1 MEGAGE
7 NSFSLLLY
15 MKIMC
20 VCFTGVGLGRLAGV
34 GLMFAHI
41 MIRHFFL
48 FYVTFFFVVFFFIF
62 LSYLSFFALFDLVY
76 FTIYLNTVGEDKGG
90 GGHT

>member
-34 GLMFAHI
+34 GLMSAHI
-41 MIRHFFL
+41 MIRHFFFL
-48 FYVTFFFVVFFFIF
+48 FFFGLFFIF

>member
-7 NSFSLLLY
+7 ISFSLLLY

-20 VCFTGVGLGRLAGV
+20 VCFTGVGLGRLTGV

-41 MIRHFFL
+41 MIRHFFC
-48 FYVTFFFVVFFFIF
+48 FI
-62 LSYLSFFALFDLVY
+62 
-76 FTIYLNTVGEDKGG
+76 
-90 GGHT
+90 

>member
-1 MEGAGE
+1 
-7 NSFSLLLY
+7 
-15 MKIMC
+15 MC
-20 VCFTGVGLGRLAGV
+20 
-34 GLMFAHI
+34 
-41 MIRHFFL
+41 L
-48 FYVTFFFVVFFFIF
+48 FYWGGIGASSRCRPNVCSYHDPPFFFVLFNFFFVVFFFHFFAIF